1 MVEWDRIIK
10 GLPERGEP
18 LFLDEIRK
26 KLGNP
31 DRARL
36 LGYLK
41 CLVDL
46 KIIQSKKQ
54 GNAIVYYKNKGDKK

>member
-1 MVEWDRIIK
+1 MVDWYKIIK
-10 GLPERGEP
+10 ELTDKGEP
-18 LFLDEIRK
+18 LFLDEIRQ

-46 KIIQSKKQ
+46 NIIQSKKQ